1 MLLGALVVWACSYSY
16 CSANDLTSPTNETTV
31 ENQLIIPTDGSV
43 TEHTIYDD
51 GAAAVELEFGFPFY
65 GTTYYHSWMH
75 SNGVI
80 SLVGVNQGPPSSFCC
95 SGQNLETSNISISNF
110 IAPLWT
116 DLIQKD
122 QDGGFYTQAV
132 DSDNDGIPDSM
143 RYMWHRIEEFYNEN
157 ENTFG
162 VELFESGK
170 IDMHHQTVNITN
182 HSATIGIVGD
192 HSIGQYEQV
201 TFGQNG
207 LQIGNYQNSYSDIPN
222 FDMST
227 ICSANPLYSPDC
239 PGYADAY
246 ALYLFQQQCS
256 ANPLYDSQCPGYATA
271 YYNQQCSI
279 DPLYDTGCR
288 GYAEAYYTQQC
299 TLDPLYD
306 SGCDGYAEAYFDQ
319 QCTLDQL
326 YDTQCPLYEQT
337 YYETYVQPSLEE
349 QIADASGTSTDV
361 TTTTP
366 STQSGQVEVTATGVR
381 DPVQSATSVSST
393 GDATVDEIL
402 RNNNDTT
409 DTVVVDITP
418 VESPTVETTET
429 ITQTETREER
439 EEPEQ
444 EITVASLE
452 REIEDEREDESSSN
466 VDEPVEEDR
475 EEENSD
481 TESERV
487 ETDNEG
493 SSDDESSGGDKPKE
507 SSGDA
512 DRKSDKKTTKEK
524 IKKMVAEKAKN
535 LATDMANAA
544 SFEQQQEI
552 QAQVLALMGFN
563 SDFTAYNGIIIPQTV
578 VYQQEQMPDATIPNS
593 RRGLRNGLAQQILHE
608 KMVDMQYK

>member
-16 CSANDLTSPTNETTV
+16 SSANDL
-31 ENQLIIPTDGSV
+31 IDPTDENV
-43 TEHTIYDD
+43 VEHTIQDD
-51 GAAAVELEFGFPFY
+51 SAVSVELEFGFPFY

-75 SNGVI
+75 SNGVV
-80 SLVGVNQGPPSSFCC
+80 SLVGINQGPPSSFCC
-95 SGQNLETSNISISNF
+95 NGQNLETSNISISNF

-122 QDGGFYTQAV
+122 KDGGFYTQAV
-132 DSDNDGIPDSM
+132 DSDGDGVPDSM
-143 RYMWHRIEEFYNEN
+143 RYMWDRIEEFYNEN

-182 HSATIGIVGD
+182 HSVTIGVVGD

-222 FDMST
+222 FDMSA

-256 ANPLYDSQCPGYATA
+256 ANPLYDSQCPGYADA

-279 DPLYDTGCR
+279 DPLYDTGCT

-306 SGCDGYAEAYFDQ
+306 SGCNGYAAAYLDQ

-337 YYETYVQPSLEE
+337 YYETYVLPGLNE
-349 QIADASGTSTDV
+349 QIEEASGTNTDV
-361 TTTTP
+361 ATTTT
-366 STQSGQVEVTATGVR
+366 TQTGAVEVTATGVR
-381 DPVQSATSVSST
+381 DPVESATNVSTT
-393 GDATVDEIL
+393 GDSTVDEIL

-466 VDEPVEEDR
+466 VDEPVEDDR

>member
-1 MLLGALVVWACSYSY
+1 VNKKREEMINLKVLLGALVVWACSYSY
-16 CSANDLTSPTNETTV
+16 SSANDL
-31 ENQLIIPTDGSV
+31 IDPTDENV
-43 TEHTIYDD
+43 VEHTIQDD
-51 GAAAVELEFGFPFY
+51 SAVSVELEFGFPFY

-75 SNGVI
+75 SNGVV
-80 SLVGVNQGPPSSFCC
+80 SLVGINQGPPSSFCC
-95 SGQNLETSNISISNF
+95 NGQNLETSNISISNF

-122 QDGGFYTQAV
+122 KDGGFYTQAV
-132 DSDNDGIPDSM
+132 DSDGDGVPDSM
-143 RYMWHRIEEFYNEN
+143 RYMWDRIEEFYNEN

-182 HSATIGIVGD
+182 HSVTIGVVGD

-222 FDMST
+222 FDMSA

-256 ANPLYDSQCPGYATA
+256 ANPLYDSQCPGYADA

-279 DPLYDTGCR
+279 DPLYDTGCT

-306 SGCDGYAEAYFDQ
+306 SGCNGYAEAYLDQ

-337 YYETYVQPSLEE
+337 YYETYVLPGLNE
-349 QIADASGTSTDV
+349 QIEEASGTNTDV
-361 TTTTP
+361 ATTTT
-366 STQSGQVEVTATGVR
+366 TQTGAVEVTATGVR
-381 DPVQSATSVSST
+381 DPVESATNVSTT
-393 GDATVDEIL
+393 GDSTVDEIL

-466 VDEPVEEDR
+466 VDEPVEDDR

>member
-1 MLLGALVVWACSYSY
+1 
-16 CSANDLTSPTNETTV
+16 
-31 ENQLIIPTDGSV
+31 
-43 TEHTIYDD
+43 
-51 GAAAVELEFGFPFY
+51 
-65 GTTYYHSWMH
+65 
-75 SNGVI
+75 
-80 SLVGVNQGPPSSFCC
+80 VGINQGPPSSFCC
-95 SGQNLETSNISISNF
+95 NGQNLETSNISISNF

-122 QDGGFYTQAV
+122 KDGGFYTQAV
-132 DSDNDGIPDSM
+132 DSDGDGVPDSM
-143 RYMWHRIEEFYNEN
+143 RYMWDRIEEFYNEN

-182 HSATIGIVGD
+182 HSVTIGVVGD

-222 FDMST
+222 FDMSA

-256 ANPLYDSQCPGYATA
+256 ANTLYDSQCPGYADA

-279 DPLYDTGCR
+279 DPLYDTGCT

-306 SGCDGYAEAYFDQ
+306 SGCNGYAAAYLDQ

-337 YYETYVQPSLEE
+337 YYETYVLPGLNE
-349 QIADASGTSTDV
+349 QIEEASGTNTDV
-361 TTTTP
+361 ATTTT
-366 STQSGQVEVTATGVR
+366 TQTGAVEVTATGVR
-381 DPVQSATSVSST
+381 DPVESATNVSTT
-393 GDATVDEIL
+393 GDSTVDEIL

-466 VDEPVEEDR
+466 VDEPVEDDR

>member
-16 CSANDLTSPTNETTV
+16 SSANDLTSPTNETAV
-31 ENQLIIPTDGSV
+31 ENQLIDPTDGSV

-75 SNGVI
+75 SNGVV
-80 SLVGVNQGPPSSFCC
+80 SLVGINQGPPSSFCC
-95 SGQNLETSNISISNF
+95 NGQNLETSPISISNF

-116 DLIQKD
+116 DLVQKD

-132 DSDNDGIPDSM
+132 DSDGDGVPDSM
-143 RYMWHRIEEFYNEN
+143 RYMWDRIEEFYNEN

-182 HSATIGIVGD
+182 HSVTIGIVGD

-222 FDMST
+222 FDMSA

-279 DPLYDTGCR
+279 DPLYDTGCT

-337 YYETYVQPSLEE
+337 YYETYVLPGLNE
-349 QIADASGTSTDV
+349 QIEEASGTNTDV
-361 TTTTP
+361 ATTTT
-366 STQSGQVEVTATGVR
+366 TQTGAVEVTATGVR
-381 DPVQSATSVSST
+381 DPVESATNVSTT
-393 GDATVDEIL
+393 GDSTVDEIL

-466 VDEPVEEDR
+466 VDEPVEDDR

-493 SSDDESSGGDKPKE
+493 SSDDEGNGGDKPKE

-563 SDFTAYNGIIIPQTV
+563 SDFTAYNGIVIPQTV
-578 VYQQEQMPDATIPNS
+578 VYQQEQMPDATIPKNA
-593 RRGLRNGLAQQILHE
+593 RGLRNGLAQQLLHE

>member
-1 MLLGALVVWACSYSY
+1 VNKKREEMINLKVLLGALVVWACSYSY
-16 CSANDLTSPTNETTV
+16 SSANDL
-31 ENQLIIPTDGSV
+31 IDPTDENV
-43 TEHTIYDD
+43 VEHTIQDD
-51 GAAAVELEFGFPFY
+51 SAVSVELEFGFPFY

-75 SNGVI
+75 SNGVV
-80 SLVGVNQGPPSSFCC
+80 SLVGINQGPPSSFCC
-95 SGQNLETSNISISNF
+95 NGQNLETSNISISNF

-122 QDGGFYTQAV
+122 KDGGFYTQAV
-132 DSDNDGIPDSM
+132 DSDGDGVPDSM
-143 RYMWHRIEEFYNEN
+143 RYMWDRIEEFYNEN

-182 HSATIGIVGD
+182 HSVTIGIVGD

-222 FDMST
+222 FDMSA

-256 ANPLYDSQCPGYATA
+256 ANPLYDSQCPGYADA

-279 DPLYDTGCR
+279 DPLYDTGCT

-306 SGCDGYAEAYFDQ
+306 SGCNGYAAAYLDQ

-337 YYETYVQPSLEE
+337 YYETYVLPGLNE
-349 QIADASGTSTDV
+349 QIEEASGTNTDVV
-361 TTTTP
+361 TTTT
-366 STQSGQVEVTATGVR
+366 TQTGAVEVTATGVR
-381 DPVQSATSVSST
+381 DPVESATNVSTT
-393 GDATVDEIL
+393 GDSTVDEIL

-466 VDEPVEEDR
+466 VDEPVEDDR

>member
-1 MLLGALVVWACSYSY
+1 VNKKREEMINLKVLLGALVVWACSYSY
-16 CSANDLTSPTNETTV
+16 SSANDL
-31 ENQLIIPTDGSV
+31 IDPTDENV
-43 TEHTIYDD
+43 VEHTIQDD
-51 GAAAVELEFGFPFY
+51 SAVSVELEFGFPFY

-75 SNGVI
+75 SNGVV
-80 SLVGVNQGPPSSFCC
+80 SLVGINQGPPSSFCC
-95 SGQNLETSNISISNF
+95 NGQNLETSNISISNF

-122 QDGGFYTQAV
+122 KDGGFYTQAV
-132 DSDNDGIPDSM
+132 DSDGDGVPDSM
-143 RYMWHRIEEFYNEN
+143 RYMWDRIEEFYNEN

-182 HSATIGIVGD
+182 HSVTIGIVGD

-222 FDMST
+222 FDMSA

-256 ANPLYDSQCPGYATA
+256 ANPLYDSQCPGYADA

-279 DPLYDTGCR
+279 DPLYDTGCT

-306 SGCDGYAEAYFDQ
+306 SGCNGYAEAYLDQ

-337 YYETYVQPSLEE
+337 YYETYVLPGLNE
-349 QIADASGTSTDV
+349 QIEEASGTNTDV
-361 TTTTP
+361 ATTTT
-366 STQSGQVEVTATGVR
+366 TQTGAVEVTATGVR
-381 DPVQSATSVSST
+381 DPVESATNVSTT
-393 GDATVDEIL
+393 GDSTVDEIL

-466 VDEPVEEDR
+466 VDEPVEDDR